1 MISPVIV
8 AIDGPSGVGKSTVAR
23 LIAKSLGLRYLDTG
37 AMYRAAGLLARRAGL
52 SLPLSNG
59 EDVAR
64 LTSSATIEILNSQ
77 AGTRTLLNGEDVSEE
92 IREPEIARYASA
104 VASIPA
110 VRRKLASLQREMAL
124 CGGGVMEGRDIGT
137 KVVPETP
144 FKFFLDASSDVRA
157 ERRFR
162 ELSAKGLDVK
172 IETVLA
178 EQRARDEADSTR
190 TDSPLVCDASYVRV
204 DTSNLSSVDVAEVCL
219 AEIKKRIPG

>member
-1 MISPVIV
+1 
-8 AIDGPSGVGKSTVAR
+8 
-23 LIAKSLGLRYLDTG
+23 
-37 AMYRAAGLLARRAGL
+37 
-52 SLPLSNG
+52 
-59 EDVAR
+59 
-64 LTSSATIEILNSQ
+64 
-77 AGTRTLLNGEDVSEE
+77 
-92 IREPEIARYASA
+92 
-104 VASIPA
+104 
-110 VRRKLASLQREMAL
+110 
-124 CGGGVMEGRDIGT
+124 MEGRDIGT

>member
-37 AMYRAAGLLARRAGL
+37 AMYRAAGLVARRAGL

-162 ELSAKGLDVK
+162 ELSAQGLDVK